1 LYFSTLCMLK
11 RPYQHIALWGFLVG
25 ILFIVFIQF
34 FSGRN
39 INRLAQLNN
48 DLLNEIRLQNNMHRL
63 ESGILALESDVRG
76 AIVSGDS
83 IFLKNFHVKTINVN
97 KDLAELAGLL
107 NAEQTTSNF
116 SRLQLLVKQKI
127 VFNDSVA
134 NIFRTNGKEAAG
146 AVVGTGRGRLLSDS
160 ISFIIAT
167 IDSTKQAELIA
178 ITNANKRSGMQAR
191 IWGIIMGVLACGLLV
206 YAFWYILNLSSRQQ
220 RIITHLNESER
231 KIKEASSLKEQFL
244 ANMSHEI
251 RTPMN
256 AIIGFTNILK
266 RTSLDPEQR
275 RYVQNIHS
283 AGDNLL
289 ALINDIL
296 DLSKIEAGMIQLED
310 TNFSLRSLISSIAA
324 MFDEK
329 IKEKN
334 LFLTTEIKENVPD
347 ILTGDAV
354 RLTQILINLL
364 SNGIKFTEKGGVK
377 LTVEALKMD
386 KAKAH
391 LRICIIDSGIGIA
404 KEKQAAIFERFQQA
418 EAETTR
424 RFGGTGLGLSIVK
437 QLVELQGGTLTL
449 KSQPGKGSEF
459 TINIEYKLP
468 DEEKMLSE
476 ALAAT
481 DMKAVSLKEIKV
493 LIAEDNPMNQQL
505 IKHLMKNW
513 GIQHLI
519 VHNGA
524 EAVEELKKENYNLV
538 LMDIQM
544 PEMDGY
550 TATDMIRN
558 ELKLQIPIIAMTAH
572 AMMGEKEKCL
582 QLGMNDYISK
592 PLKETILYNI
602 IAQYSYQGMNI

>member
-1 LYFSTLCMLK
+1 MRN
-11 RPYQHIALWGFLVG
+11 RPYHNIALWGFLVG

-34 FSGRN
+34 FSGRS
-39 INRLAQLNN
+39 INRLTQLNN
-48 DLLNEIRLQNNMHRL
+48 DLQNEIQLQNKLHRL
-63 ESGILALESDVRG
+63 ESEILVLESNVRG

-83 IFLKNFHVKTINVN
+83 NFLKDVQQKTVNVN
-97 KDLAELAGLL
+97 NSLTELGSLLKAERAT
-107 NAEQTTSNF
+107 NNF
-116 SRLQLLVKQKI
+116 PELQALVQQKI
-127 VFNDSVA
+127 SFNDSLA
-134 NIFRTNGKEAAG
+134 ILFKTNGKQAAEAL
-146 AVVGTGRGRLLSDS
+146 VGTGRGQLLRDS
-160 ISFIIAT
+160 ISAIIAT
-167 IDSTKQAELIA
+167 IDSAKQAELITLA
-178 ITNANKRSGMQAR
+178 DTNKRSGIQAR
-191 IWGIIMGVLACGLLV
+191 IWGIIMGILACGLLV

-220 RIITHLNESER
+220 RIIAHLNESER
-231 KIKEASSLKEQFL
+231 KIKEASLLKEQFL

-266 RTSLDPEQR
+266 RTSLDTEQR

-283 AGDNLL
+283 ASDNLL

-334 LFLTTEIKENVPD
+334 LYLNTEIKDNVPD

-377 LTVEALKMD
+377 LTVDVLKMD
-386 KAKAH
+386 KLKAH

-404 KEKQAAIFERFQQA
+404 KEKQATIFERFQQA

-459 TINIEYKLP
+459 TLNIEYKLP

-481 DMKAVSLKEIKV
+481 EVKAISLAEIKV

-513 GIQHLI
+513 GIQHTI
-519 VHNGA
+519 VNNGA
-524 EAVEELKKENYNLV
+524 EAVEALKKESYTLI

-550 TATDMIRN
+550 TATDVIRN
-558 ELKLQIPIIAMTAH
+558 ELNLQIPIIAMTAH

-602 IAQYSYQGMNI
+602 IAQYSYQGINL